1 MLGVPCRGC
10 QERQQHRGARS
21 QRVLWFA
28 MSAQLLGSPDGA
40 TLSTTGVKSP
50 LSQQKMEPNPNAPE
64 VTAERVPPAAR
75 PLSEERH
82 QSSDKGKAA
91 EEKNPPPPAAAQC
104 HRKGSRKGHGS
115 AQPSA
120 PGAPGLAMRN
130 GTPQGGTALTRL
142 LEGSRGAGGGPGAA
156 PAGRGQSCASAFL
169 RLPER
174 SSPPCGRGPGTGRP
188 PALGVSGSACRNSLG
203 AAPALPSQHN
213 VGESTA
219 EPLKNKGR
227 AVFCRL
233 QAHLR
238 PSCPSV
244 TTPPLPGAAAM
255 GGSEHRLCAHM
266 GRSPGTAPLHRDIAG
281 EGIGWVPMGVQQHQA
296 HPGDIPAVHMQRCL
310 HAA

>member
-64 VTAERVPPAAR
+64 VTAERVPSAAR

-142 LEGSRGAGGGPGAA
+142 LEGSRGAGGAGSSACGERAELRVRVPAA
-156 PAGRGQSCASAFL
+156 PGKEFPSLRAGAGNWPSSCARGQ
-169 RLPER
+169 RER
-174 SSPPCGRGPGTGRP
+174 VSEQPPSGTCPPFPAQRGG
-188 PALGVSGSACRNSLG
+188 
-203 AAPALPSQHN
+203 
-213 VGESTA
+213 
-219 EPLKNKGR
+219 K
-227 AVFCRL
+227 
-233 QAHLR
+233 
-238 PSCPSV
+238 
-244 TTPPLPGAAAM
+244 
-255 GGSEHRLCAHM
+255 HR
-266 GRSPGTAPLHRDIAG
+266 
-281 EGIGWVPMGVQQHQA
+281 
-296 HPGDIPAVHMQRCL
+296 
-310 HAA
+310 

>member
-1 MLGVPCRGC
+1 MGPSPGAELCVLQAAAVGTAVLGVPCRGC

-120 PGAPGLAMRN
+120 TGAPGLAMRN

-142 LEGSRGAGGGPGAA
+142 LEGSRGAGGGREQRLRGEGRAA
-156 PAGRGQSCASAFL
+156 RPRSCGSRKGVPLPAGGGRELAVLL
-169 RLPER
+169 R
-174 SSPPCGRGPGTGRP
+174 
-188 PALGVSGSACRNSLG
+188 SGSAG
-203 AAPALPSQHN
+203 ARVGTASERHLPSLP
-213 VGESTA
+213 STTWG
-219 EPLKNKGR
+219 K
-227 AVFCRL
+227 
-233 QAHLR
+233 
-238 PSCPSV
+238 
-244 TTPPLPGAAAM
+244 
-255 GGSEHRLCAHM
+255 
-266 GRSPGTAPLHRDIAG
+266 APLS
-281 EGIGWVPMGVQQHQA
+281 P
-296 HPGDIPAVHMQRCL
+296 
-310 HAA
+310 